1 MRVALVHDVVVH
13 IGGAERVLQCLH
25 RTFPEAPIYTLVF
38 DERVTKEAFP
48 EAIIHSSFVQG
59 LPGSVRYFRAY
70 APLYPLAVE
79 SFDMTEYDVV
89 LSSSFSFAKG
99 VIVPPG
105 VFHVCYCHSPLRY
118 LWSEYHYY
126 RRTIF
131 SQTWKRVLVDPI
143 LTWLRVWDHAS
154 ADRVDDFVANSK
166 SVADRIT
173 KYYRRRSVIV
183 HPPVPVAEIQFA
195 ESTGGYYLL
204 VSRLMAYKRVDL
216 AIEAFNRLG
225 LPLKIVGTGP
235 MLRELR
241 RMSKPNIEFLG
252 SITDQE
258 LSGCYAG
265 CRALV
270 FPGHEDFGIV
280 MVEAQAYGKPVIAY
294 GAGGASEIVVDG
306 RSGVL
311 FEKQTSESLE
321 DAVARLD
328 RLSLSSEEIRNS
340 ALRFD
345 TSKFQNS
352 MRHIIESGFE
362 KRHSSTKDWNE
373 QDLSAGST

>member
-38 DERVTKEAFP
+38 NERVTKEAFP

-59 LPGSVRYFRAY
+59 LPGSKRYFRAY
-70 APLYPLAVE
+70 APLYPMAVE
-79 SFDMTEYDVV
+79 SFDLTEYDVV

-105 VFHVCYCHSPLRY
+105 VFHACYCYSPLRY
-118 LWSEYHYY
+118 LWSEYHYH
-126 RRTIF
+126 RRAIF

-143 LTWLRVWDHAS
+143 LTSLRLWDRAS
-154 ADRVDDFVANSK
+154 ADRVDQFIAISQLVAE
-166 SVADRIT
+166 RIA
-173 KYYRRRSVIV
+173 KYYRRRSALVY
-183 HPPVPVAEIQFA
+183 PPVPVREIQCVGP
-195 ESTGGYYLL
+195 SGSYYLL

-216 AIEAFNRLG
+216 AVEAFNRLG

-235 MLRELR
+235 MLGELR

-252 SITDQE
+252 SITDKG
-258 LSGCYAG
+258 LSDCYAG

-270 FPGHEDFGIV
+270 FPGYEDFGIV

-306 RSGVL
+306 RTGVL
-311 FEKQTSESLE
+311 FEKQTSKSLE
-321 DAVARLD
+321 DAVARMD
-328 RLSLSSEEIRNS
+328 RLSLVSEEIRNN

-345 TSKFQNS
+345 TSKFQQS
-352 MRHIIESGFE
+352 MRHIVESGFE
-362 KRHSSTKDWNE
+362 KRR
-373 QDLSAGST
+373 GSTNAWGEQEL

>member
-1 MRVALVHDVVVH
+1 
-13 IGGAERVLQCLH
+13 
-25 RTFPEAPIYTLVF
+25 
-38 DERVTKEAFP
+38 
-48 EAIIHSSFVQG
+48 
-59 LPGSVRYFRAY
+59 
-70 APLYPLAVE
+70 
-79 SFDMTEYDVV
+79 
-89 LSSSFSFAKG
+89 
-99 VIVPPG
+99 
-105 VFHVCYCHSPLRY
+105 
-118 LWSEYHYY
+118 
-126 RRTIF
+126 
-131 SQTWKRVLVDPI
+131 
-143 LTWLRVWDHAS
+143 
-154 ADRVDDFVANSK
+154 
-166 SVADRIT
+166 
-173 KYYRRRSVIV
+173 
-183 HPPVPVAEIQFA
+183 
-195 ESTGGYYLL
+195 
-204 VSRLMAYKRVDL
+204 
-216 AIEAFNRLG
+216 
-225 LPLKIVGTGP
+225 
-235 MLRELR
+235 
-241 RMSKPNIEFLG
+241 MSKPNIEFLG